1 MLNKAFSGFG
11 TDEELVS
18 YAIGSSSKEHIEA
31 IADLYEDIYGKS
43 LVEDATSELG
53 GLFEGDFQKA
63 VSQYLNR
70 DPLCQPPP
78 SPGSALC
85 DSSQLGRLREE
96 VTEALEY
103 IAMDT
108 AQRIRKASK
117 GFGEFFALVHMSV
130 ANFPTK
136 VSWTHTTG
144 TNDSKIAMLS
154 RFACCPSR

>member
-103 IAMDT
+103 IAMDDAKRT
-108 AQRIRKASK
+108 DASII
-117 GFGEFFALVHMSV
+117 ERRPALFFLGHISPIFAPFFLV
-130 ANFPTK
+130 F
-136 VSWTHTTG
+136 
-144 TNDSKIAMLS
+144 S
-154 RFACCPSR
+154 RFSPS